1 MAKMT
6 RKYGEHDA
14 ERQSVVTRTF
24 EKRQRRDRTYIE
36 NAWDILKWLIGLE
49 LIMYAGQIK

>member
-1 MAKMT
+1 MT

-24 EKRQRRDRTYIE
+24 EKRQRKDRTYIE
-36 NAWDILKWLIGLE
+36 NAWDILK
-49 LIMYAGQIK
+49 